1 VDDCEPR
8 INNVGFGAINV
19 GWEHLP
25 ESMIVGQ
32 DGCSI
37 ASRTFNSCEPQHLVL
52 RSLCYGQMNSEP
64 CSWQ

>member
-37 ASRTFNSCEPQHLVL
+37 ASRTFNSCEP
-52 RSLCYGQMNSEP
+52 
-64 CSWQ
+64 